1 MLKTLIESNKFLSS
15 EEKDKLINFIN
26 IKPISSKSYEIASVL
41 LNNNTDYYS
50 ILSGLFLTDFR
61 KNENFID
68 ELNLPDTSINIL
80 KSVIKIE
87 KINLV
92 NEEISTENIK
102 NLLISIANDIRVII
116 VKLAD
121 VLVKAKHVDEL
132 DKKEADYLHLLI
144 KEVYA
149 PISARLGLSSIK
161 SELQDLNVKYYYP
174 KEYEKIENDLE
185 KLLKNRDIEVEKNI
199 KKLQELLVKLN
210 IDGKVYGR
218 VKHISSIF
226 KKLKDKNYN
235 ITQLYDLLA
244 VRVIVNTESECYE
257 VLSYI
262 NTMFEPIDGRFK
274 DYIARPKPNGYR
286 SIHTTVITDNS
297 DPLEIQIRTKEM
309 HEFNEYGVAAHF
321 LYKEKKSKTSSLD
334 EKLTWVRKMLENSNL
349 TSSTDYLDELKTDLY
364 ANEIF
369 VQTPLGKVISLK
381 ENSSPID
388 FAYAIHSD
396 IGDKCV
402 GSKVNGKLV
411 PLSTSLKNGDVV
423 EIITNPN
430 AHPSRDWLKIVNT
443 SIAKHRLKSYFKKQN
458 KEDNIKRGKDILE
471 EISKAKRVELK
482 NLLVD
487 EWLNELYAKWSLKGL
502 DDLYASVGFGSLTGT
517 QVINKLF
524 NKYKQQQKLEEVF
537 IKKTNNKIRSNKDVT
552 FDNNLDNLLVRYA
565 KCCSPVPGDEI
576 IGFVSQGRGITI
588 HAKDCGNVK
597 NFDRNRIINAY
608 FNDQINKKFEA
619 HIKILANKTSNIILN
634 ITKLLSDEKIE
645 LSGVNVFN
653 IEKNQQL
660 LSIFVNVKDVN
671 ELNSIINKLSSLK
684 DVIEVT
690 RAKGE

>member
-15 EEKDKLINFIN
+15 EEKDKLINFTN

-199 KKLQELLVKLN
+199 KKLQGLLVKLN

-244 VRVIVNTESECYE
+244 VRVIVNT
-257 VLSYI
+257 
-262 NTMFEPIDGRFK
+262 
-274 DYIARPKPNGYR
+274 
-286 SIHTTVITDNS
+286 
-297 DPLEIQIRTKEM
+297 
-309 HEFNEYGVAAHF
+309 
-321 LYKEKKSKTSSLD
+321 
-334 EKLTWVRKMLENSNL
+334 
-349 TSSTDYLDELKTDLY
+349 
-364 ANEIF
+364 
-369 VQTPLGKVISLK
+369 
-381 ENSSPID
+381 
-388 FAYAIHSD
+388 
-396 IGDKCV
+396 
-402 GSKVNGKLV
+402 
-411 PLSTSLKNGDVV
+411 
-423 EIITNPN
+423 
-430 AHPSRDWLKIVNT
+430 
-443 SIAKHRLKSYFKKQN
+443 
-458 KEDNIKRGKDILE
+458 
-471 EISKAKRVELK
+471 
-482 NLLVD
+482 
-487 EWLNELYAKWSLKGL
+487 
-502 DDLYASVGFGSLTGT
+502 
-517 QVINKLF
+517 
-524 NKYKQQQKLEEVF
+524 
-537 IKKTNNKIRSNKDVT
+537 
-552 FDNNLDNLLVRYA
+552 
-565 KCCSPVPGDEI
+565 
-576 IGFVSQGRGITI
+576 
-588 HAKDCGNVK
+588 
-597 NFDRNRIINAY
+597 
-608 FNDQINKKFEA
+608 
-619 HIKILANKTSNIILN
+619 
-634 ITKLLSDEKIE
+634 
-645 LSGVNVFN
+645 
-653 IEKNQQL
+653 
-660 LSIFVNVKDVN
+660 
-671 ELNSIINKLSSLK
+671 
-684 DVIEVT
+684 
-690 RAKGE
+690 

>member
-15 EEKDKLINFIN
+15 EEKDKLINFTN

-87 KINLV
+87 QINLV

-132 DKKEADYLHLLI
+132 DKKDADYLHLLI
-144 KEVYA
+144 KELYA

-174 KEYEKIENDLE
+174 KDYEKIEKDLK

-199 KKLQELLVKLN
+199 KKLQKLLVKLN
-210 IDGKVYGR
+210 INGKVYGR

-235 ITQLYDLLA
+235 IHQLYDLLA
-244 VRVIVNTESECYE
+244 VRVIVNTENECYE

-262 NTMFEPIDGRFK
+262 NSMFEPIDGRFK

-286 SIHTTVITDNS
+286 SIHTTVITGNN

-309 HEFNEYGVAAHF
+309 HEFDEYGVAAHF
-321 LYKEKKSKTSSLD
+321 LYKEKKSKTSNLD
-334 EKLTWVRKMLENSNL
+334 EKLIWVRKMLENSNL

-381 ENSSPID
+381 ENSTPID

-443 SIAKHRLKSYFKKQN
+443 SLAKHRLKSYFKKQN
-458 KEDNIKRGKDILE
+458 KEENIKRGKDILE
-471 EISKAKRVELK
+471 EICKAKRVELK
-482 NLLVD
+482 DLLIED
-487 EWLNELYAKWSLKGL
+487 WLNELYVKWSLKGL

-524 NKYKQQQKLEEVF
+524 NKYRQQQKFEEVF
-537 IKKTNNKIRSNKDVT
+537 TKKTNNKISSNKDVT

>member
-15 EEKDKLINFIN
+15 EEKDKLINFTN

-144 KEVYA
+144 KELYA

-262 NTMFEPIDGRFK
+262 NSMFEPIDGRFK

-411 PLSTSLKNGDVV
+411 PLCTSLKNGDVV

-443 SIAKHRLKSYFKKQN
+443 SLAKHRLKSYFKKQN
-458 KEDNIKRGKDILE
+458 KEENIKRGKDILE
-471 EISKAKRVELK
+471 EICKAKRVELK
-482 NLLVD
+482 DLLIED
-487 EWLNELYAKWSLKGL
+487 WLNELYVKWSLKGL

-524 NKYKQQQKLEEVF
+524 NKYKQQQKFEEVF
-537 IKKTNNKIRSNKDVT
+537 TKKTNNKISSNKDVT

-597 NFDRNRIINAY
+597 NFDKNRIINAY

>member
-15 EEKDKLINFIN
+15 EEKDKLINFTN

-61 KNENFID
+61 KNENFIV

-381 ENSSPID
+381 ENSTPID

-443 SIAKHRLKSYFKKQN
+443 SLAKHRLKSYFKKQN
-458 KEDNIKRGKDILE
+458 KEENIKRGKDILE
-471 EISKAKRVELK
+471 EICKAKRVELK
-482 NLLVD
+482 DLLIED
-487 EWLNELYAKWSLKGL
+487 WLNELYVKWSLKGL

-524 NKYKQQQKLEEVF
+524 NKYRQQQKFEEVF
-537 IKKTNNKIRSNKDVT
+537 TKKTNNKISSNKDVT

>member
-15 EEKDKLINFIN
+15 EEKDKLINFTN

-68 ELNLPDTSINIL
+68 ELNLPNTSINIL

-185 KLLKNRDIEVEKNI
+185 KLLKNRDVEVEKNI

-262 NTMFEPIDGRFK
+262 NSMFEPIDGRFK

-396 IGDKCV
+396 VGDKCV

-537 IKKTNNKIRSNKDVT
+537 IKKTNNKISSNKDVT

-576 IGFVSQGRGITI
+576 IGFISQGRGITI

-597 NFDRNRIINAY
+597 NFDKNRIINAY

-645 LSGVNVFN
+645 LSSVNVFN

-684 DVIEVT
+684 DVVEVT

>member
-1 MLKTLIESNKFLSS
+1 
-15 EEKDKLINFIN
+15 
-26 IKPISSKSYEIASVL
+26 
-41 LNNNTDYYS
+41 
-50 ILSGLFLTDFR
+50 
-61 KNENFID
+61 
-68 ELNLPDTSINIL
+68 
-80 KSVIKIE
+80 
-87 KINLV
+87 
-92 NEEISTENIK
+92 
-102 NLLISIANDIRVII
+102 
-116 VKLAD
+116 
-121 VLVKAKHVDEL
+121 
-132 DKKEADYLHLLI
+132 
-144 KEVYA
+144 
-149 PISARLGLSSIK
+149 
-161 SELQDLNVKYYYP
+161 
-174 KEYEKIENDLE
+174 
-185 KLLKNRDIEVEKNI
+185 
-199 KKLQELLVKLN
+199 
-210 IDGKVYGR
+210 
-218 VKHISSIF
+218 
-226 KKLKDKNYN
+226 
-235 ITQLYDLLA
+235 
-244 VRVIVNTESECYE
+244 
-257 VLSYI
+257 
-262 NTMFEPIDGRFK
+262 MFEPIDGRFK

-537 IKKTNNKIRSNKDVT
+537 IKKTNNKISSNKDVT

>member
-1 MLKTLIESNKFLSS
+1 MLKNLIESNKFLSS

-26 IKPISSKSYEIASVL
+26 IKPISSKSYEIASIL
-41 LNNNTDYYS
+41 LNNNSDYYS

-61 KNENFID
+61 ENENFID

-144 KEVYA
+144 KELYA

-262 NTMFEPIDGRFK
+262 NSMFEPIDGRFK

-443 SIAKHRLKSYFKKQN
+443 SLAKHRLKSYFKKQN
-458 KEDNIKRGKDILE
+458 KEENIKRGKDILE
-471 EISKAKRVELK
+471 EICKAKRVELK
-482 NLLVD
+482 DLLIED
-487 EWLNELYAKWSLKGL
+487 WLNELYVKWSLKGL

-524 NKYKQQQKLEEVF
+524 NKYKQQQKFEEVF
-537 IKKTNNKIRSNKDVT
+537 TKKTNNKISSNKDVT

-597 NFDRNRIINAY
+597 NFDKNRIINAY

-619 HIKILANKTSNIILN
+619 HIKILSNKTSNIILN

>member
-15 EEKDKLINFIN
+15 EEKDKLINYIN
-26 IKPISSKSYEIASVL
+26 IKPISPKSYEIASVL

-87 KINLV
+87 QINLV

-144 KEVYA
+144 KELYA

-174 KEYEKIENDLE
+174 KDYEKIENDLE

-199 KKLQELLVKLN
+199 KKLQKLLVKLN

-262 NTMFEPIDGRFK
+262 NSMFEPIDGRFK

-321 LYKEKKSKTSSLD
+321 LYKEKKSKTSNLD
-334 EKLTWVRKMLENSNL
+334 EKLIWVRKMLENSNL

-381 ENSSPID
+381 ENSTPID

-524 NKYKQQQKLEEVF
+524 NKYREQQKLEEVYT
-537 IKKTNNKIRSNKDVT
+537 KKANNKISSNKDVT

-597 NFDRNRIINAY
+597 NFDKNRIINAY

-619 HIKILANKTSNIILN
+619 HIKILANKASNIILN

-684 DVIEVT
+684 DVVEVT

>member
-537 IKKTNNKIRSNKDVT
+537 IKKTNNKISSNKDVT

>member
-15 EEKDKLINFIN
+15 EEKDKLINFTN

-87 KINLV
+87 QINLV

-132 DKKEADYLHLLI
+132 DKKDADYLHLLI
-144 KEVYA
+144 KELYA

-174 KEYEKIENDLE
+174 KDYEKIEKDLK

-199 KKLQELLVKLN
+199 KKLQKLLVKLN
-210 IDGKVYGR
+210 INGKVYGR

-235 ITQLYDLLA
+235 IHQLYDLLA
-244 VRVIVNTESECYE
+244 VRVIVNTENECYE

-262 NTMFEPIDGRFK
+262 NSMFEPIDGRFK

-286 SIHTTVITDNS
+286 SIHTTVITGNN

-309 HEFNEYGVAAHF
+309 HEFDEYGVAAHF
-321 LYKEKKSKTSSLD
+321 LYKEKKSKTSNLD
-334 EKLTWVRKMLENSNL
+334 EKLIWVRKMLENRNL

-381 ENSSPID
+381 ENSTPID

-443 SIAKHRLKSYFKKQN
+443 SLAKHRLKSYFKKQN
-458 KEDNIKRGKDILE
+458 KEENIKRGKDILE
-471 EISKAKRVELK
+471 EICKAKRVELK
-482 NLLVD
+482 DLLIED
-487 EWLNELYAKWSLKGL
+487 WLNELYVKWSLKGL

-524 NKYKQQQKLEEVF
+524 NKYRQQQKFEEVF
-537 IKKTNNKIRSNKDVT
+537 TKKTNNKISSNKDVT

>member
-15 EEKDKLINFIN
+15 EEKDKLINFTN

-199 KKLQELLVKLN
+199 KKLQGLLVKLN

-537 IKKTNNKIRSNKDVT
+537 IKKTNNKISSNKDVT